1 MVRTKKDLQK
11 DGFVCGVIDLQASTS
26 KDITPSQWYLG
37 FLRNLRSSF
46 SLEVNVL
53 TWWHEHEGLSSADRL
68 SEFIEKV
75 LLAKVTQK
83 IVIFVD
89 EIDSVLKLNF
99 KDDFFA
105 LIRACYNK
113 RADNSTYE
121 RLTFALLGV
130 ATPSDLIQDKN
141 RTPFN
146 IGRAIE
152 LNGFQLDEVQSLA
165 QGLVGKVSNSQT
177 VLREVLA
184 WTGGQPFLT
193 QKLCKLILTANSP
206 LLAGGEVEWVENL
219 VRSQVIENWEFQ
231 DEPQH
236 LRTIR
241 DRLLSNEQRAPRLL
255 GLYQQILQQGE
266 VIADDR
272 PEHMEL
278 RLSGLVVKQ
287 PGNLKVYN
295 PIYKDVFNQN
305 WVEKELANLRP
316 PFFSEGLKGWYAS
329 NCQEKSWLLR
339 GQPLRDAKKWAKGRS
354 LTDSGRKFLD
364 GSQEL
369 ENEDVQRKHKEV
381 QRRYKEV
388 QRKKLIK
395 LLKIVVL
402 IITILLVVTI
412 ALVVVTYVQSQGIK
426 ETKHNI
432 FTRSLLERAE
442 LITQP
447 DLLPIRVALGIEAIN
462 RSKSI
467 EVKPFLY
474 DDLALLPGVNFA
486 VDKDRGSVNAVAFSK
501 NGEYL
506 ATAGLAWSTGLGGYA
521 CVFKRSNQGFQSSQC
536 VANKNKVGNVNAVAF
551 SPNGQYLATAS
562 VDGKTC
568 VWDTTDGTIIMC
580 KAPNTDP
587 KDGLK
592 VGANAVSFSPDGK
605 YLAAAW
611 TDGKILVLNTNGYN
625 QINLIERSSSVLAMT
640 FSPNGQ
646 YLATASVDGK
656 TCVWDTTSGKQI
668 MCTDPKN
675 GLKVGANAVS
685 FSPDGKYLATAGADG
700 EVWVFETNGYDPIN
714 LMEHNS
720 SVLSMTFSPKGHY
733 LATASVDGTVRV
745 WNTTVKKKPAKWE
758 LRHKL
763 SHHKAVTNVAFSLDD
778 KYLATA
784 SSDNTASV
792 WDLTSGDE
800 FARLIHNDGVNAI
813 AFNPDKKSLLAT
825 ASADGTAR
833 VWDLNSDRTVPR
845 MGHKKEV
852 NAKAFSDDGKH
863 IVTASNDKT
872 VVWSATSGY
881 QQFVLP
887 QEGVTHVTFSK
898 DAKYLA
904 TVSSDI
910 KGDNVIVLDTAT
922 GTPVLSLPIGNNVN
936 SVAFSPDGKYLAIAN
951 LKHFELYSNPA
962 GKKVPT
968 QDMKHDQHIISVVF
982 SQNGEYLATASR
994 DNTAC
999 VWKVSTGEKVSNP
1012 CVSHDGPVETV
1023 TFSKDSKLLATASGD
1038 GTVKVLAISNGDN
1051 PKNLMH
1057 EAPVTA
1063 VSFSP
1068 DNKYLATVSNDNI
1081 AKVWEV
1087 SKVETP
1093 VATMNHKA
1101 PVIASCSPND
1111 KQSATVSSDT
1121 AMVSEPT
1128 ENEKPIAIINHGE
1141 EPVTAVSFSQD
1152 GNYLATASK
1161 DNTLCVWKTTNYK
1174 TPVETILYKESVTAV
1189 TFSSDGERL
1198 VTMSG
1203 KTVSVLPWQ
1212 RQTLIKD
1219 ACDHL
1224 KRNLTREEWNKYVGD
1239 NEVYH
1244 KTCERLP

>member
-1 MVRTKKDLQK
+1 MNPVPNSTYKYQVGGFLKSDTPSYVKRQADEDFYNGLKAGEFCYVLNSRQMGKSSLMVRTKKDLQK

-75 LLAKVTQK
+75 LLAKATQK

-152 LNGFQLDEVQSLA
+152 LNGFQLHEVQSLA

-193 QKLCKLILTANSP
+193 QKLCKLILTADSP
-206 LLAGGEVEWVENL
+206 MKAGGEAKWVENL

-255 GLYQQILQQGE
+255 GLYQQILQQGK

-316 PFFSEGLKGWYAS
+316 PFFSEGLKGWEAS

-369 ENEDVQRKHKEV
+369 ENEEVQRRYKEV

-536 VANKNKVGNVNAVAF
+536 VANKNKVGNVNAMTF

-568 VWDTTDGTIIMC
+568 VWDTISGKQIMC
-580 KAPNTDP
+580 TDP

-605 YLAAAW
+605 YLA
-611 TDGKILVLNTNGYN
+611 
-625 QINLIERSSSVLAMT
+625 
-640 FSPNGQ
+640 
-646 YLATASVDGK
+646 
-656 TCVWDTTSGKQI
+656 
-668 MCTDPKN
+668 
-675 GLKVGANAVS
+675 
-685 FSPDGKYLATAGADG
+685 TAGADD

-720 SVLSMTFSPKGHY
+720 DEHNSSVLAMTFSPKGHY

-763 SHHKAVTNVAFSLDD
+763 SHNEAVTNVAFSLDD

-833 VWDLNSDRTVPR
+833 VWDLNSDRTVLR

-922 GTPVLSLPIGNNVN
+922 GTPVLSLPIRNNVN

-1068 DNKYLATVSNDNI
+1068 DNKYLATVSNDNT

-1101 PVIASCSPND
+1101 PVIALCSPND
-1111 KQSATVSSDT
+1111 KQSPTVSSDT

-1189 TFSSDGERL
+1189 TFRSDGERL

-1203 KTVSVLPWQ
+1203 KTFSVLPWQ